1 MGNMKLNELYRE
13 LSKKPNSPLAYI
25 ANVIFTRYGRNRKAM
40 LKGLY
45 NIVNGGPRHYW
56 AKCEVTFA
64 PFSTDVVLAT
74 NLEAN
79 GRKLREIDIG
89 NLEFYA

>member
-1 MGNMKLNELYRE
+1 MANLKLKDLYNE

-25 ANVIFTRYGRNRKAM
+25 ANVIYTNYGRNRKPM
-40 LKGLY
+40 LQGLY

-64 PFSTDVVLAT
+64 PFSSDVVLAT

-79 GRKLREIDIG
+79 GRKIREIDVA
-89 NLEFYA
+89 NLAFYA